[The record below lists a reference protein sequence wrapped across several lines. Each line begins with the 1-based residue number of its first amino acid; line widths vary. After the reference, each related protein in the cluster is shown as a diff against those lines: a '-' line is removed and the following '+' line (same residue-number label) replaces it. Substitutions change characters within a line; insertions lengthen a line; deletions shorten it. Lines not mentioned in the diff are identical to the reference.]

1 VSDLIRAVRAQ
12 ADTVHALVLT
22 RNFQFEGDLHTP
34 KLGKDG
40 RRLSNLLNDP
50 NRKFIV
56 LTDVTII
63 DRADGSKDPK
73 PAPMI
78 QVGLS
83 SIEFIRPY
91 LDEEAMALESDEGD
105 QPKRS

>member
-1 VSDLIRAVRAQ
+1 VSELIRAVRAK
-12 ADTVHALVLT
+12 ADTIHAMVLT

-56 LTDVTII
+56 LTNVTII
-63 DRADGSKDPK
+63 NRADGSKDPK
-73 PAPMI
+73 TVPMI
-78 QVGLS
+78 QVNLDS
-83 SIEFIRPY
+83 VEFIRPY
-91 LDEEAMALESDEGD
+91 LDEEAMVLESQEND
-105 QPKRS
+105 QPKNS